1 MYSSV
6 FYAVITIFF
15 VVKQSSRP
23 SPIELLL
30 LYVETIP
37 FSEEPPN
44 ETSAQ
49 LGDYRSQTSRRLRLW
64 VYI

>member
-6 FYAVITIFF
+6 FYEVITIFF

-37 FSEEPPN
+37 FS
-44 ETSAQ
+44 
-49 LGDYRSQTSRRLRLW
+49 
-64 VYI
+64 